1 MTEGRVLGF
10 IGIGRM
16 GTPMAGRLMDAG
28 YSLCVYDTNAE
39 ATKPL
44 AARGAKIAKSAA
56 EVASASEIVFLSL
69 PTPPIV
75 QAVVLGPNG
84 VNQGNA
90 VKTVID
96 LSTTGPSAAKTIAQA
111 LGERQVTWIDA
122 PVSGGVPGAE
132 KGTLAV
138 MVSGPKATADA
149 VDPLLKVFGKT
160 FYTGDKPGLAQVAK
174 LGNNLLAAAAI
185 VLSSEAVAMGVKAG
199 LEPKVMID
207 IINAGSGRNSATQD
221 KFPKAILTGTFDY
234 GFATALSYKDVRLC
248 VDEAEAL
255 GVPMIAGA
263 VIRQMLA
270 VTNAKF
276 GPDSDFTSIARVIE
290 EWAHVEIRSK
300 KS

>member
-1 MTEGRVLGF
+1 MAGQTLGF

-16 GTPMAGRLMDAG
+16 GGPMSGRLLDAG
-28 YSLCVYDTNAE
+28 HSLCIFDANPE
-39 ATKPL
+39 AVKPL
-44 AARGAKIAKSAA
+44 VARGAKLARSAA
-56 EVASASEIVFLSL
+56 EVASIAETVFLSL

-75 QAVVLGPNG
+75 QAVVLGENG
-84 VNQGNA
+84 VIHGST

-96 LSTTGPSAAKTIAQA
+96 LSTTGPSAAKSIAQA
-111 LGERQVTWIDA
+111 LAQRKIGWVDA
-122 PVSGGVPGAE
+122 PVSGGVPGAI

-138 MVSGPKATADA
+138 MVSAPKATAEA

-160 FYTGDKPGLAQVAK
+160 FFTGEKPGLAQVAK

-185 VLSSEAVAMGVKAG
+185 VVSSEAIAMGVKAG
-199 LEPKVMID
+199 LDPQVMID

-248 VDEAEAL
+248 IDEAEAL
-255 GVPMIAGA
+255 GVPMVAGA

-270 VTNAKF
+270 ITNAKF
-276 GPDSDFTSIARVIE
+276 GPDSDFTSIAKVIE
-290 EWAHVEIRSK
+290 EWAGVEMRSK
-300 KS
+300 GK

>member
-1 MTEGRVLGF
+1 MAGQVLGF

-16 GTPMAGRLMDAG
+16 GGPMSGRLLDAG
-28 YSLCVYDTNAE
+28 HSLCIFDANPE
-39 ATKPL
+39 AVKPL
-44 AARGAKIAKSAA
+44 VARGAKLARSAA
-56 EVASASEIVFLSL
+56 EVASTAEIVFLSL

-75 QAVVLGPNG
+75 QAVVLGENG
-84 VNQGNA
+84 VIHGST

-96 LSTTGPSAAKTIAQA
+96 LSTTGPSAAKSIAQA
-111 LGERQVTWIDA
+111 LAQRKIGWVDA
-122 PVSGGVPGAE
+122 PVSGGVPGAI

-138 MVSGPKATADA
+138 MVSAPKATAEA

-160 FYTGDKPGLAQVAK
+160 FFTGEKPGLAQVAK

-185 VLSSEAVAMGVKAG
+185 VVSSEAIAMGVKAG
-199 LEPKVMID
+199 LDPQVMVD

-255 GVPMIAGA
+255 GVPMVAGA

-270 VTNAKF
+270 ITNAKF
-276 GPDSDFTSIARVIE
+276 GPDSDFTSIAKVVE
-290 EWAHVEIRSK
+290 EWAGVEMRSK
-300 KS
+300 GK

>member
-1 MTEGRVLGF
+1 MAGQLLGF

-16 GTPMAGRLMDAG
+16 GGPMSGRLLDAG
-28 YSLCVYDTNAE
+28 HSLCIYDASPE

-44 AARGAKIAKSAA
+44 VARGARLAKSPA
-56 EVASASEIVFLSL
+56 EVASIADTVFLSL

-75 QAVVLGPNG
+75 QSVVLGENG
-84 VNQGNA
+84 VIHGTT

-111 LGERQVTWIDA
+111 LAQRKIGWVDA
-122 PVSGGVPGAE
+122 PVSGGIPGAI

-138 MVSGPKATADA
+138 MVSAPKATADA

-160 FYTGDKPGLAQVAK
+160 FFTGEKPGLAQVAK

-185 VLSSEAVAMGVKAG
+185 VVSSEAIAMGVKAG
-199 LEPKVMID
+199 LDPQVMID

-221 KFPKAILTGTFDY
+221 KFPRAILPGTFDY
-234 GFATALSYKDVRLC
+234 GFTTALSYKDVRLC

-255 GVPMIAGA
+255 GVPMVAGA

-270 VTNAKF
+270 ITNAKF
-276 GPDSDFTSIARVIE
+276 GPDSDFTSIAKVVE
-290 EWAHVEIRSK
+290 EWAGVEMRSK
-300 KS
+300 GK